1 MRDHGKVIGPS
12 IADNKSLLT
21 KLIQQEPMLFG
32 AEAKFADKQ
41 GGPLTDLAL
50 LALENIGV
58 DRTDLLVDTRS
69 HMLKPGWFPAIPGWH
84 CDEVPR
90 GKDGQ
95 PDLSLIPEDPKDRPN
110 HYLIVLDAG
119 TCAMTHFY
127 PTSDRNL
134 RGDGIIW
141 EGMKLHKEDAN
152 PQSTVWGHCDRL
164 IRKWAFPCEIE
175 PTLSGHLY
183 EFDQFDFHTA
193 TSAKLDGWRWFFRAT
208 TKSKRPV
215 ANEIRRQVQVYLGNE
230 NGGW

>member
-1 MRDHGKVIGPS
+1 MRNHGKVIGPS

-84 CDEVPR
+84 CDEMPR
-90 GKDGQ
+90 GDDGQ
-95 PDLSLIPEDPKDRPN
+95 PDIDLLPENDLRPR

-119 TCAMTHFY
+119 TEAMTHFL
-127 PTSDRNL
+127 SGKCRNYMAL
-134 RGDGIIW
+134 DDGLIEHDKALQRG
-141 EGMKLHKEDAN
+141 EE
-152 PQSTVWGHCDRL
+152 STVWGQCDSI
-164 IRKWAFPCEIE
+164 IRKVAHPEDIE
-175 PTLSGHLY
+175 PALSGHLY